1 MASRIALLLLLL
13 VPLVATTQQIFKTT
27 DENGNVVFTD
37 QPPPGAEAVEE
48 VELQQINRAAPPPEM
63 ERPLDKLEPAEET
76 IVQTVSITAPA
87 NETTIPMG
95 PGNFAVSARVEPG
108 LQSGETLLLQID
120 GEPWGQP
127 DTGNT
132 WQLTNIFRGAH
143 DLTVAVIA
151 PDGSPLAIS
160 DPVRVYVLRPSVNFR
175 N

>member
-37 QPPPGAEAVEE
+37 QPPPGAEGVEE
-48 VELQQINRAAPPPEM
+48 VELQRINQAAPPPEIA
-63 ERPLDKLEPAEET
+63 RPLDKLEPAEET
-76 IVQTVSITAPA
+76 IAPTVSITAPA
-87 NETTIPMG
+87 DETTIPMG
-95 PGNFAVSARVEPG
+95 PGNFTVTARVEPG

-120 GEPWGQP
+120 GEPWDEPG
-127 DTGNT
+127 TINS

-143 DLTVAVIA
+143 DLTVAVLG

-160 DPVRVYVLRPSVNFR
+160 DPIRVYVLRPSVNFR